1 MIFLGGGGQEGV
13 LQPMVRSVFR
23 FLANAALI
31 VEVTREFWKASS
43 SVTLWWHQCLQMMLF
58 YWHHETVGTVYS

>member
-1 MIFLGGGGQEGV
+1 
-13 LQPMVRSVFR
+13 MVRSVFR